1 MATHPVPISR
11 LPSRKLT
18 NEFNL
23 QWVLKQIEQ
32 LTGRPDI
39 GGIIGIIGITG
50 ITGIT
55 RLAGSQVH
63 RSANQ
68 ELTD

>member
-39 GGIIGIIGITG
+39 GGIIGIIEITG
-50 ITGIT
+50 ITG
-55 RLAGSQVH
+55 LAGSQVH

>member
-1 MATHPVPISR
+1 
-11 LPSRKLT
+11 
-18 NEFNL
+18 L

-39 GGIIGIIGITG
+39 GGIIGIIEITG
-50 ITGIT
+50 ITG
-55 RLAGSQVH
+55 LAGSQVH

>member
-39 GGIIGIIGITG
+39 GGIIGITE

>member
-39 GGIIGIIGITG
+39 GGIIGITEITG
-50 ITGIT
+50 ITE
-55 RLAGSQVH
+55 LAGSQVH

>member
-1 MATHPVPISR
+1 
-11 LPSRKLT
+11 LT

-39 GGIIGIIGITG
+39 GGIIGITEITG
-50 ITGIT
+50 ITE
-55 RLAGSQVH
+55 LAGSQVH